1 MKQMRKDYF
10 IKYLKMIKQ
19 MRNLNKKLINYL
31 QLILKQNKKNQDII
45 QNNTNNFQ
53 LKIVNQVVILQIC
66 VNE

>member
-31 QLILKQNKKNQDII
+31 QLILKQNKKKQDII

>member
-1 MKQMRKDYF
+1 MKQMKKDYF

-31 QLILKQNKKNQDII
+31 QLILKQNKKKQDII